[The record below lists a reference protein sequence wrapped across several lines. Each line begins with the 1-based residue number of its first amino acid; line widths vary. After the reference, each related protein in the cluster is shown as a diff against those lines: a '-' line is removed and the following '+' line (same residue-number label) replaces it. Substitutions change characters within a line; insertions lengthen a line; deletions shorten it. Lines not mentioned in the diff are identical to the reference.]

1 MTTGRKIKY
10 LGGGGGWI
18 SLEVSE
24 YFLQMLY
31 FLSEIGS
38 RHQLRGR
45 MRTEALEVGEEMV

>member
-1 MTTGRKIKY
+1 M
-10 LGGGGGWI
+10 
-18 SLEVSE
+18 EVSE

-45 MRTEALEVGEEMV
+45 MRKEALEVGEEMV